1 MTRSVFLVVP
11 LCFFGCA
18 TVPKG
23 DVDLLKPTIEA
34 FHQAARWKDFQAI
47 GELLVPEKKD
57 AFMNAGKDLKDE
69 KNLYI
74 TDYELQDAKVA
85 LDLLKEPEPD
95 LTNQVRCI
103 SALFSMHAGMFILK
117 DGVSDP
123 EEKRKII
130 GRGSFDRVT
139 QPHSGPV
146 SP

>member
-57 AFMNAGKDLKDE
+57 AFMKARKDLKDE
-69 KNLYI
+69 KDLYI
-74 TDYELQDAKVA
+74 TDYELQDAKIS
-85 LDLLKEPEPD
+85 LDLLKA
-95 LTNQVRCI
+95 
-103 SALFSMHAGMFILK
+103 SAVSHIKWYRLPSTSEQDSTVTSNWIWREKGWRLDSQDGGPFASELK
-117 DGVSDP
+117 L
-123 EEKRKII
+123 
-130 GRGSFDRVT
+130 
-139 QPHSGPV
+139 
-146 SP
+146 